1 MYCGAATVV
10 EDRSGMKC
18 LRSRNGEARQLK
30 CKGRVCR
37 EEGGS
42 GEKIHIF
49 KKNNKILRADLPA
62 ILKSNFPSIWFLTAC
77 NQLIFVLSMQ
87 VFDHLR

>member
-1 MYCGAATVV
+1 MGVCLLGCLWGSSSGEDRENKLFARVYCGAATVA

-37 EEGGS
+37 EEGGRR
-42 GEKIHIF
+42 GKNIF
-49 KKNNKILRADLPA
+49 KIK
-62 ILKSNFPSIWFLTAC
+62 
-77 NQLIFVLSMQ
+77 
-87 VFDHLR
+87 